1 MQKSPAILLR
11 RTKLTDTSLIVTW
24 CTQSHG
30 IIKTVAKGA
39 LRPKS
44 PFAGRLDLFFSA
56 EIIWIQSRKSDLHTL
71 GDAHLIDPRLG
82 IRRSYVQTL
91 AAGYFCDCLSQAAET
106 DTPINDLYDLLHR
119 ALDFLASQ
127 DATAK
132 AIHHFERQLAI
143 ALGIAETY
151 PDTIPAASH
160 QRIYRALG
168 DHLPRIPKQRIEL
181 DRALNLHENSVR
193 S

>member
-1 MQKSPAILLR
+1 MEKSSAILLR

-24 CTQSHG
+24 CTESHG
-30 IIKTVAKGA
+30 IVKTVAKGA

-44 PFAGRLDLFFSA
+44 AFAGVLDLFFST
-56 EIIWIQSRKSDLHTL
+56 EIIWIPSRKSDLHTL
-71 GDAHLIDPRLG
+71 SDAHLINPRLG

-106 DTPINDLYDLLHR
+106 DTPIDELYDLLRR

-127 DATAK
+127 DVTAK

-143 ALGIAETY
+143 SLGIS
-151 PDTIPAASH
+151 DTASTASH
-160 QRIYRALG
+160 QRIYLALS
-168 DHLPRIPKQRIEL
+168 DHLPRIPTQRKEL
-181 DRALNLHENSVR
+181 DRSLNLDENSVEI
-193 S
+193 